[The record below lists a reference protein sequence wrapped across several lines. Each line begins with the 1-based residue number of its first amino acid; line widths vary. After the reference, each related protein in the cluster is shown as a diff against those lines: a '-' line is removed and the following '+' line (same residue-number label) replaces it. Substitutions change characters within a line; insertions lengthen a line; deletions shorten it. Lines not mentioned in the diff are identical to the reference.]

1 MILWADLGLDVLWIR
16 KEVIWCEEMMRKRGL
31 GSGSN
36 FIKNT
41 NIPHTGKEW
50 EKS

>member
-1 MILWADLGLDVLWIR
+1 MGWGGGNLSGGDGW
-16 KEVIWCEEMMRKRGL
+16 ERGL
-31 GSGSN
+31 GSGRN